1 MTTKSTTNW
10 MPENPCV
17 ECDFE
22 GKQNRNNWYE
32 VDNKCCCHDEY
43 SYRHAI
49 AAQKELLEHLKRQR
63 PSQGRG
69 SVYQYVQLFESMLK
83 QLEEL

>member
-1 MTTKSTTNW
+1 MTTKPTTNW

-49 AAQKELLEHLKRQR
+49 AAQKKLLE
-63 PSQGRG
+63 
-69 SVYQYVQLFESMLK
+69 YQTSY
-83 QLEEL
+83 